1 MPERKVIICF
11 LITLSDSSWSTERM
25 WSRVWITICG
35 NHSIVFPVIG
45 RGKHNWWP
53 GDRRAWP
60 EEGRGDA
67 TGMKPSTWQHGR
79 QSLEAIQNYRMDVNL
94 LHTLMQTSASTY
106 TIPPPPNQTTN
117 QTHTFPISEDNPL
130 YEHL

>member
-1 MPERKVIICF
+1 MA
-11 LITLSDSSWSTERM
+11 
-25 WSRVWITICG
+25 
-35 NHSIVFPVIG
+35 
-45 RGKHNWWP
+45 RG
-53 GDRRAWP
+53 G
-60 EEGRGDA
+60 GGDA
-67 TGMKPSTWQHGR
+67 TGMKPSTRQPGR